1 MGMGR
6 IALAAVVS
14 ALALAAGGTAGAQPG
29 AAPSWAAPQIRTVV
43 ASGLMAA
50 TVDGF
55 RPDDPLAWGE
65 LAPVLATFGAPIPAV
80 DPGAPVTVAELDR
93 HLVVAAGL
101 RMAAK
106 QIRAAALAAG
116 LDPKPSLGNE
126 TVARLL
132 GLRLNHTRDRERLE
146 LQLAQ
151 PASRAEA
158 AYSIARLLTVQPAEV
173 ASIRQAAAS
182 FAFPAL
188 DAWQRAVLGRALR
201 FVGSPY
207 VWAGTSER
215 SQQIGGALM
224 PGGFDCSGLVW
235 RVYRLEPFAG
245 APRLATV
252 LKGRTTYAMSGEVGV
267 AARVRRSALRPA
279 DLVFFGNRGTRSLP
293 AEVGHMGLY
302 LGNGW
307 LVHSSDRGTT
317 LIPMTGW
324 YEARFAWGRSPLAEA
339 GLVSGLGRR

>member
-1 MGMGR
+1 MGR
-6 IALAAVVS
+6 IALACVVS
-14 ALALAAGGTAGAQPG
+14 AVALAAGGTAGAQPN
-29 AAPSWAAPQIRTVV
+29 AAPSWAAPQIQAVV
-43 ASGLMAA
+43 ASGLMAT
-50 TVDGF
+50 TVEGF
-55 RPDDPLAWGE
+55 RPDDPLTWSE
-65 LAPVLATFGAPIPAV
+65 LTPVLATLGAPIPAA
-80 DPGAPVTVAELDR
+80 DPSSLVTVADLDR
-93 HLVVAAGL
+93 HLVMAAGL
-101 RMAAK
+101 RPAAK
-106 QIRAAALAAG
+106 QIRAVALAAG
-116 LDPKPSLGNE
+116 LDPKPTLGTE

-146 LQLAQ
+146 LQLTE
-151 PASRAEA
+151 PATRAEA
-158 AYSIARLLTVQPAEV
+158 AYSIARLLTVQQTELA
-173 ASIRQAAAS
+173 AIRQAAAT
-182 FAFPAL
+182 FTLPAL
-188 DAWQRAVLGRALR
+188 DAWQRAVIGRALR

-215 SQQIGGALM
+215 PQQLGGGLM

-235 RVYRLEPFAG
+235 RVYKLEPFAG

-279 DLVFFGNRGTRSLP
+279 DVVFFGNRGTRSLP

-307 LVHSSDRGTT
+307 MVHSSDRGTT

-324 YEARFAWGRSPLAEA
+324 YETRFAWGRSPLTEA